1 MLETRTQHHH
11 QLQTTF
17 TPIKVTIVPHKGA
30 LLGWRAKKISISST
44 LAKKN
49 TFEKLIEVHYNIYV
63 ICYIV
68 VYHASNFHISW
79 QQVASLACRFRG
91 YYNIRTPGVHVAEK
105 TNNMKLGAILERTML
120 PPPFFIRNQLE
131 IYNSLLD
138 ALHDQIIDSKSTPI
152 LP

>member
-1 MLETRTQHHH
+1 
-11 QLQTTF
+11 
-17 TPIKVTIVPHKGA
+17 
-30 LLGWRAKKISISST
+30 
-44 LAKKN
+44 
-49 TFEKLIEVHYNIYV
+49 
-63 ICYIV
+63 
-68 VYHASNFHISW
+68 
-79 QQVASLACRFRG
+79 
-91 YYNIRTPGVHVAEK
+91 VAEK